1 MFSKLTFLII
11 ALGVVGCS
19 LLALRQQR
27 LQAASEMAQAQLRIR
42 AADERLFELRAM
54 VAARITP
61 QEVERLAIDAG
72 GLRPATNDLPGELTS
87 NELTGLDEDGN
98 FTPPPED
105 VKKPAAR
112 PNQDGGK
119 PAKPAA
125 SPSNKQRKQNRPGS
139 GGPSRYANRP
149 D

>member
-1 MFSKLTFLII
+1 MFSKLTFLIV

-42 AADERLFELRAM
+42 TADERLFELRSL

-61 QEVERLAIDAG
+61 KQVEKLAIDAG
-72 GLRPATNDLPGELTS
+72 GLRPATNDIPGELTN
-87 NELTGLDEDGN
+87 NELTGLDQQGN
-98 FTPPPED
+98 FAPPEETD
-105 VKKPAAR
+105 KKPAA
-112 PNQDGGK
+112 K
-119 PAKPAA
+119 PAQPSKP
-125 SPSNKQRKQNRPGS
+125 RKQTKPS
-139 GGPSRYANRP
+139 SSPSRYATRP